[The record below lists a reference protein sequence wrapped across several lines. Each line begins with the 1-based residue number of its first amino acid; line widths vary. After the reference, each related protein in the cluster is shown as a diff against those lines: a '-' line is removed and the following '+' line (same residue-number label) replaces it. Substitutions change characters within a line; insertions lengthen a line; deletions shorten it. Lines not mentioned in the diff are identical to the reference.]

1 MPLLQGGT
9 SSIPL
14 FFIDLTKI
22 RDDYVLSYSNRE
34 FKISNFVYPIGSID
48 SWHTL
53 IIPFLWKM
61 LRFV

>member
-53 IIPFLWKM
+53 IIPFL
-61 LRFV
+61 